1 MGLAPLA
8 GSPCETDST
17 RYIWEKRPYE
27 ARWQRIHMFLG
38 PAGDTTVTEAT
49 ALSLASVALSSLLFQ
64 EWSLRWTACVPPYP
78 KLLCGSPNV
87 QCDGIWK
94 QGLWEVIRFR

>member
-1 MGLAPLA
+1 
-8 GSPCETDST
+8 
-17 RYIWEKRPYE
+17 
-27 ARWQRIHMFLG
+27 MFLG

-78 KLLCGSPNV
+78 KLLWGSPNV
-87 QCDGIWK
+87 QCDGISK